1 MRCESTAALEN
12 RSRLRVW
19 GADAA
24 RLVPPIRSCDN
35 GFVANRVP
43 HMKRASFL
51 VAAGFAAVLAVPA
64 AGLAQ
69 APATSTQTAPV
80 TGMKPDRTTAPSG
93 VREKM
98 RSKEAVLRMKR
109 ADCRAKAKAEEV
121 SLFKRPAYVKRCMKS

>member
-12 RSRLRVW
+12 RSRLKVW
-19 GADAA
+19 DADAA
-24 RLVPPIRSCDN
+24 RLVPPVRSCDN
-35 GFVANRVP
+35 AFVANRVS

-51 VAAGFAAVLAVPA
+51 VAASLAAVLAVPA

-69 APATSTQTAPV
+69 APAPSTQTAPV
-80 TGMKPDRTTAPSG
+80 TGMKPDRTTAPKG

-98 RSKEAVLRMKR
+98 QAREAVLRVKR
-109 ADCRAKAKAEEV
+109 ADCRATAKAEKV

>member
-1 MRCESTAALEN
+1 MT
-12 RSRLRVW
+12 
-19 GADAA
+19 
-24 RLVPPIRSCDN
+24 
-35 GFVANRVP
+35 
-43 HMKRASFL
+43 RASFL
-51 VAAGFAAVLAVPA
+51 VAASLAAVLAGPA

-109 ADCRAKAKAEEV
+109 ADCRAKAKAEKV